1 MKSTD
6 KLISLWKKV
15 SLGEEAKIESLSGEE
30 KLLVRLKNDSI
41 ARQGRGCGSLKLVD
55 EGFWSQDL

>member
-15 SLGEEAKIESLSGEE
+15 SLGEEAEIESLSGEE
-30 KLLVRLKNDSI
+30 KLLV
-41 ARQGRGCGSLKLVD
+41 
-55 EGFWSQDL
+55 F

>member
-41 ARQGRGCGSLKLVD
+41 A
-55 EGFWSQDL
+55 